1 MTRTFFVSSA
11 LIALVLFG
19 IAFGNQIV
27 ESSAT
32 PTRFHNSM
40 PLIDIADTNTVLL
53 PNRSPLVSFRI
64 LFMTG
69 SAFDPKGK
77 EGLASLTAS
86 MLAEGGSRAKTYAQI
101 TDAMYPLATSFQWQV
116 DKEMTVFSGTTHL
129 DNLEKYYSLIREML
143 LDPGFREDDFT
154 RLKEDAINYLKTSLR
169 GGNDEELGKEVLY
182 TMIYPSTHPYGHQ
195 NRGAVGALEK
205 LTLKDARDFYA
216 ANYSRA
222 SLVIGLAGGYPENF
236 PKQVDADFAKLPTG
250 AIDQLK
256 AKATQPKLEPGTK
269 IEIVQRETRSTGI
282 SLG

>member
-1 MTRTFFVSSA
+1 MTRTFFVSSG

-69 SAFDPKGK
+69 SAFDPQGK

-86 MLAEGGSRAKTYAQI
+86 MLAEGGSRARTYAQI

-116 DKEMTVFSGTTHL
+116 DKEVTGFSRAPHL
-129 DNLEKYYSLIREML
+129 DNLAK
-143 LDPGFREDDFT
+143 
-154 RLKEDAINYLKTSLR
+154 
-169 GGNDEELGKEVLY
+169 
-182 TMIYPSTHPYGHQ
+182 
-195 NRGAVGALEK
+195 
-205 LTLKDARDFYA
+205 
-216 ANYSRA
+216 NYSPIRA
-222 SLVIGLAGGYPENF
+222 TVL
-236 PKQVDADFAKLPTG
+236 
-250 AIDQLK
+250 
-256 AKATQPKLEPGTK
+256 
-269 IEIVQRETRSTGI
+269 
-282 SLG
+282 